1 VIRRESPSSVEEVIE
16 HLYRITGVSAPTSQ
30 RCIVPLGELVGSF
43 NLACKELAG
52 LTQRTA
58 MEYLL
63 WQGGV
68 MELPEVQEQ
77 DPLAGFLFANTHYG
91 CIFVEASD
99 LLVRRRFSVA
109 HELGHYMLHFRP
121 LLEIA
126 ERDREYL
133 EITEVLRLY
142 EEVIGTPQETGGQTK
157 MQGNEGI
164 RSTLPT
170 DKQME
175 READRFAAE
184 LLMPAGVVRGLLARY
199 ATYLRSE
206 DLIWRLATEML
217 VSSQSMQVRLQNL
230 GFSLTSEKQSR

>member
-1 VIRRESPSSVEEVIE
+1 MIRRESPFSVERVIE
-16 HLYRITGVSAPTSQ
+16 HLYRITGVAAPTSQ
-30 RCIVPLGELVGSF
+30 RCIVSLGELVGSF
-43 NLACKELAG
+43 NLVCKELAG
-52 LTQRTA
+52 LTQYTA

-63 WQGGV
+63 RQDGIV
-68 MELPEVQEQ
+68 ELPEVQEQ
-77 DPLAGFLFANTHYG
+77 DPLAGFLYANTHYG

-109 HELGHYMLHFRP
+109 HELGHYLLHFQP

-133 EITEVLRLY
+133 EITEALQLH
-142 EEVIGTPQETGGQTK
+142 EEEFGTLQETGGQTK
-157 MQGNEGI
+157 MLGNERM
-164 RSTLPT
+164 RSMLPT

-184 LLMPAGVVRGLLARY
+184 LLMPADVVRVLLARY
-199 ATYLRSE
+199 VTYLRGD

-230 GFSLTSEKQSR
+230 GFSFASEKQSR